1 MRKVL
6 KKNLGLTLVVAL
18 ITALGGVALIVRSAG
33 AAVIVDKGF
42 DTFTTPD
49 NAQTYD
55 DFSSHP
61 IPAGFFGA
69 GSEEF
74 KGRVTFKGGAP
85 IDPARFGSADTV
97 IERKDPVQVPGDTTL
112 DVVGISFV
120 SVSPIT
126 IKYANGSS
134 TTCNVSVGKS
144 AVTPSIGTMHF
155 NPEGTF
161 TSSLKIYARYG
172 FNCSNGSYNLDAG
185 AAGRAINLSS
195 TNGTWSQSGRVTVIN
210 PGSEQDLLA
219 SHNVTPAPTPCRTPH
234 PQPTATVVPGGP
246 QPIDKSANV
255 DSSAA
260 RSAAST
266 NVAVTPCLAEAT
278 LDKAVE
284 SQP

>member
-18 ITALGGVALIVRSAG
+18 ITIMGGAALLVRSAG
-33 AAVIVDKGF
+33 AAVVVDKGY

-97 IERKDPVQVPGDTTL
+97 IERKDAVQVPGDTAL
-112 DVVGISFV
+112 DVIGISFV

-144 AVTPSIGTMHF
+144 AVTPSNGTMHF

-219 SHNVTPAPTPCRTPH
+219 SHNVTPAPTPCRTPV
-234 PQPTATVVPGGP
+234 PQPTATVVPGGT
-246 QPIDKSANV
+246 QTIDKSADNV
-255 DSSAA
+255 AT
-260 RSAAST
+260 RSATST
-266 NVAVTPCLAEAT
+266 NLAVTPCLAEAT
-278 LDKAVE
+278 ADQAVE